1 MKKYRDKWWYS
12 SPFILTLG
20 MFSFFIIPGIIAII
34 LLIFQMI
41 NRKSFYETLQQD
53 ELYNKPIREKE
64 EELQK
69 LNENNIHLETQIKEN
84 KHIINGQD
92 KFIADLRVGFE
103 KEVEQEREGLLD
115 KAKIEAERIVE
126 EANQS
131 LTEVLK
137 KTMDYQTEIETL
149 SEEHSKLIKEVNRY
163 TNQARKFKAEVTGL
177 KNFSSRFPH
186 TINFDDVN
194 NQLEE
199 LEKEL
204 DEDTLLGTIIRLHL
218 HSDHSKELR
227 KLSNAT
233 KREIKNLLRKYE
245 DRYTTKA
252 NKTIYNLMIIGL
264 QAEVQILLLQ
274 LKYNKL
280 DESEEAVN
288 NIITK
293 YLSICATG
301 NKAILPTITKF
312 LTEIEPLYKEL
323 IQIEYKYYVYREQE
337 KEEQKMIKEQMRQ
350 EAEEK
355 KKLAE
360 EKKKLDVEER
370 KFNVEMERH
379 KNLLEQETD
388 SERIKQ
394 LQDRLAELQIQ
405 VKEIDDKKEE
415 IASLT
420 LGKAGYV
427 YIISNKGS
435 FGEQM
440 FKIGMTRTVNPQ
452 DRVDELG
459 SASVPF
465 KFDVHAMIFS
475 DDAVG
480 LENKLH
486 KLLNEQRVNKV
497 NYRKEFFYTT
507 VEDLKERVEEIDPTV
522 EFFTTMLAQEYN
534 QTLAMKES
542 SLVS

>member
-12 SPFILTLG
+12 TPIILVLSI
-20 MFSFFIIPGIIAII
+20 FSIFIIPGIIAII
-34 LLIFQMI
+34 LLVFQMTK
-41 NRKSFYETLQQD
+41 RKSFYETLHQD
-53 ELYNKPIREKE
+53 ELYNKSIREKE
-64 EELQK
+64 QELQK
-69 LNENNIHLETQIKEN
+69 HKEDNQQLTVQIEEN
-84 KHIINGQD
+84 KKIIDDQEM
-92 KFIADLRVGFE
+92 FIADLRMEFDNEVK
-103 KEVEQEREGLLD
+103 KERAELLD
-115 KAKIEAERIVE
+115 KAKLEAENITE
-126 EANQS
+126 EANQN
-131 LTEVLK
+131 LTEVLT
-137 KTMDYQTEIETL
+137 KTTDYQAEIEDL
-149 SEEHSKLIKEVNRY
+149 SEKHSKLSKEVNRY
-163 TNQARKFKAEVTGL
+163 TNQARKFKAEIIGL
-177 KNFSSRFPH
+177 KNFNNRFPH
-186 TINFDDVN
+186 TINFEDVN

-199 LEKEL
+199 LKKEL
-204 DEDTLLGTIIRLHL
+204 NEDTLLGTIVRLHL

-227 KLSNAT
+227 KLSNST
-233 KREIKNLLRKYE
+233 KREIKNLLSKYE
-245 DRYTTKA
+245 NRYTTKA

-280 DESEEAVN
+280 EESEEAVN

-293 YLSICATG
+293 YLSICASG

-323 IQIEYKYYVYREQE
+323 IQIEYKYYVYRERE

-355 KKLAE
+355 KRLAE
-360 EKKKLDVEER
+360 EKKKLDAEEQ
-370 KFNVEMERH
+370 KFNIEMKRH
-379 KNLLEQETD
+379 KKLLEQENDTQK
-388 SERIKQ
+388 IKQ
-394 LQDRLAELQIQ
+394 LQERLAELQLQ
-405 VKEIDDKKEE
+405 VKNIDDKKEE

-440 FKIGMTRTVNPQ
+440 FKIGMTRRVNPQ

>member
-12 SPFILTLG
+12 TTLILILSIFSIFIV
-20 MFSFFIIPGIIAII
+20 PGLIAIV
-34 LLIFQMI
+34 LLIIQI
-41 NRKSFYETLQQD
+41 RKRKSFYEILQEN
-53 ELYNKPIREKE
+53 ELHNIPIREKKE
-64 EELQK
+64 KLKVLNTRIEDIELQIIENKKILDDQDKYIEELRQEFEYNVEKEQEEILAEAK
-69 LNENNIHLETQIKEN
+69 LKAEEISAEVNENL
-84 KHIINGQD
+84 
-92 KFIADLRVGFE
+92 
-103 KEVEQEREGLLD
+103 
-115 KAKIEAERIVE
+115 
-126 EANQS
+126 S
-131 LTEVLK
+131 EVLA
-137 KTMDYQTEIETL
+137 KTTEYQFDIKNLT
-149 SEEHSKLIKEVNRY
+149 EEHSKLTKEVNRY
-163 TNQARKFKAEVTGL
+163 KNQARKFKADLMGL
-177 KNFSSRFPH
+177 KNFNERFPH
-186 TINFDDVN
+186 TINFEKVN

-199 LEKEL
+199 LNNELNEEK
-204 DEDTLLGTIIRLHL
+204 LLGTIVRLHL

-233 KREIKNLLRKYE
+233 KKEIKNLLSRYE
-245 DRYTTKA
+245 DRYTTKS

-274 LKYNKL
+274 LKYNKI

-301 NKAILPTITKF
+301 NKSILPTITKF

-323 IQIEYKYYVYREQE
+323 IQIEYKYYVYREKE

-360 EKKKLDVEER
+360 EKKRLEAEEQ
-370 KFNVEMERH
+370 KFVVEMNRN
-379 KNLLEQETD
+379 KKLLELETD
-388 SERIKQ
+388 DDKIKQ
-394 LQDRLAELQIQ
+394 LKERLLELELQ
-405 VKEIDDKKEE
+405 VKKIDDKKEE

-435 FGEQM
+435 FGEKM
-440 FKIGMTRTVNPQ
+440 FKIGMTRRVNPQ

-475 DDAVG
+475 DNAVG

-486 KLLNEQRVNKV
+486 KILSEQRVNKV
-497 NYRKEFFYTT
+497 NYRKEFFYTNI
-507 VEDLKERVEEIDPTV
+507 EALKEQVEEIDPTV
-522 EFFTTMLAQEYN
+522 EFVTTMLAEEYS
-534 QTLAMKES
+534 QTLAMQES

>member
-1 MKKYRDKWWYS
+1 
-12 SPFILTLG
+12 
-20 MFSFFIIPGIIAII
+20 
-34 LLIFQMI
+34 MI

-149 SEEHSKLIKEVNRY
+149 SEEHSKLTKEVNRY

-440 FKIGMTRTVNPQ
+440 FKIGMTRRVNPQ

-507 VEDLKERVEEIDPTV
+507 IEDLKERVEDIDPTV
-522 EFFTTMLAQEYN
+522 EFVTTMLAQEYN
-534 QTLAMKES
+534 QTLAIKES